1 MRGDGDQPPVTI
13 EEDRKRGGS
22 KGHEVALQKLL
33 TQAGLMRA
41 CPSDGVTA
49 LGPAGVRLLNGDKL
63 AMRVRPEFM
72 LEAPSS
78 GGRGL
83 FKGENEDSGKGKVAK
98 EAGGKTYLPWSVY
111 RKHQRAREQS
121 DEKGAEVELKEDAE
135 RVERRRKLGLPDE
148 DAIMP
153 LWDMPRDSL
162 KALGLPR
169 AVVWLSFLSFCP

>member
-22 KGHEVALQKLL
+22 KGHEVTLQKLL

-41 CPSDGVTA
+41 CSSDGVTA
-49 LGPAGVRLLNGDKL
+49 LGPAGVRLLNADNL

-83 FKGENEDSGKGKVAK
+83 SKGERDEDSEKGKVAK
-98 EAGGKTYLPWSVY
+98 EAGKTYLPWSVY
-111 RKHQRAREQS
+111 RKHQRAREQQS
-121 DEKGAEVELKEDAE
+121 DEKGKEVELKDDAE

-169 AVVWLSFLSFCP
+169 AVVWLSFLCP